1 MCFYEIFR
9 MDLPGL
15 LLFYLLYKNY
25 FNMKGVCLKKRMSK
39 NVCLKNESN
48 IKTRLNYLHSIL
60 CGRKNA
66 VFAWIFHSTRI
77 SYFYHM
83 KSMSISQM
91 VRTMSVIDRY
101 FNA

>member
-15 LLFYLLYKNY
+15 LLFYLLCKNY
-25 FNMKGVCLKKRMSK
+25 FNMKGVCP
-39 NVCLKNESN
+39 KNESS
-48 IKTRLNYLHSIL
+48 IKTRFNYLHSIL
-60 CGRKNA
+60 SGRKNA
-66 VFAWIFHSTRI
+66 IFTWIFHSTRI
-77 SYFYHM
+77 SCFYRT

-91 VRTMSVIDRY
+91 VRTMFVIDRY